1 MDHIPQEVS
10 IYYITNLA
18 NFIESDSD
26 NDPRLYNALYELRN
40 CGLNNRDFFKTRVND
55 REYFSYVYD
64 VAKILLKHSH
74 ENFNVDFEFDI
85 SFERFLNNWLD
96 SPDDDI
102 YGGHN
107 AYNMKHLTLNC
118 LRDIMRNFP
127 HA

>member
-26 NDPRLYNALYELRN
+26 YDPRLYNALYELRN

-64 VAKILLKHSH
+64 VAKILLKYSH

-85 SFERFLNNWLD
+85 SF
-96 SPDDDI
+96 
-102 YGGHN
+102 
-107 AYNMKHLTLNC
+107 
-118 LRDIMRNFP
+118 
-127 HA
+127 